1 MLKYPTHINADLS
14 LLPPHSEHARA
25 LFDLIQGNLPYLS
38 TWLTWPA
45 LMQTPLDVASFLN
58 KAQEHNRDGK
68 ALILLLQYQ
77 GQMCGVISYNEFQAN
92 NRSANIGY
100 WLGEKFQGRGIVST
114 ALRRFIQY
122 GFEDL
127 ALNKVIIRAGVGNA
141 KSAAVAQRLGFVFEG
156 TARANEFLH
165 QRYIDHQIFSL
176 LKAEWD
182 GPSNASPQAK

>member
-1 MLKYPTHINADLS
+1 MLKYPTRISADVNLV
-14 LLPPHSEHARA
+14 PPHSEHARV
-25 LFDLIQGNLPYLS
+25 LFDLIQANLPYLNA
-38 TWLTWPA
+38 WLTWPA
-45 LMQTPLDVASFLN
+45 LMQTPLDVATFLN

-77 GQMCGVISYNEFQAN
+77 GQICGVISYNEFQMN

-100 WLGEKFQGRGIVST
+100 WLGEAYQGLGIVST
-114 ALRRFIQY
+114 ALRRLIQY

-141 KSAAVAQRLGFVFEG
+141 KSSAIAQRLGFVYEG

-176 LKAEWD
+176 LKVEWD
-182 GPSNASPQAK
+182 EQA